1 MVFLYQL
8 QPGVAGGSYGL
19 NVAALAGLQVDIL
32 RVARHKARQ
41 MEESTVQRW
50 NASSPMLPCGG
61 CESEGVAVDAAAAT
75 FSRVLKMLVDCQEDD
90 LHLTLHDILQV

>member
-50 NASSPMLPCGG
+50 NASSPLLLCGG
-61 CESEGVAVDAAAAT
+61 CGSEAIAAAA
-75 FSRVLKMLVDCQEDD
+75 FSRVLKMVGVDYQEDD